1 MENAELD
8 FLLLK
13 NGLNFHWS
21 KTSSTW
27 LLTNQSNRGD
37 NPEWYQSRP
46 AESLEAA
53 QVAAISFI
61 QSVQQPENGK
71 EQSIELDTLLDKYRL
86 TFNWGDPGSRWWLVG
101 QNKGSNALRRTV
113 PRPAKDIETAKADA
127 VQYILSMYLSSHKGI
142 EG

>member
-13 NGLNFHWS
+13 NRLNFHWS

-27 LLTNQSNRGD
+27 LLTNQSNRGG
-37 NPEWYQSRP
+37 NPEWYQSQA
-46 AESLEAA
+46 AENIEAA
-53 QVAAISFI
+53 QAAAISFI
-61 QSVQQPENGK
+61 QSMHRSENK
-71 EQSIELDTLLDKYRL
+71 EEESIELDTLLNKYRL

-101 QNKGSNALRRTV
+101 QNKGSNTLRRTV